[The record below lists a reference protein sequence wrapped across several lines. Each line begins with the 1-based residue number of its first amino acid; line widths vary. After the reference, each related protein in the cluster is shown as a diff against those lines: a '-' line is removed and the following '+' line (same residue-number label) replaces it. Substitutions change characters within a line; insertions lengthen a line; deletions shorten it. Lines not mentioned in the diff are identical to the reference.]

1 MSLVAQRNVLYQVS
15 VAPTVIHFF
24 LLILVIFDDLS
35 DFTELQPTNP
45 LSKAYEQFKHFQ
57 SVFRL
62 SEGGE
67 IVFAILIT
75 H

>member
-15 VAPTVIHFF
+15 VTATVIHF

-35 DFTELQPTNP
+35 DFTELQPTYP
-45 LSKAYEQFKHFQ
+45 FSKAYEQFKHFQ

-62 SEGGE
+62 SEDDE
-67 IVFAILIT
+67 ILLRF
-75 H
+75 

>member
-1 MSLVAQRNVLYQVS
+1 MRLVAQRNVLYQVS
-15 VAPTVIHFF
+15 VAPTVIDF

-35 DFTELQPTNP
+35 DFTELQPTYP